1 MEQYIK
7 GKQGRYEGI
16 LNKRIPLENYI
27 NSRKELKEK
36 FNISTQ
42 LDNKKPSDKELEVIA
57 KEVEKVVCQI
67 IKVDVVQMKQNR
79 ILQDRK
85 EN

>member
-16 LNKRIPLENYI
+16 LNKRTPLENYI

-42 LDNKKPSDKELEVIA
+42 VDTNNLSDKELDVIA
-57 KEVEKVVCQI
+57 KEVGKVLCQI
-67 IKVDVVQMKQNR
+67 IKDKY
-79 ILQDRK
+79 
-85 EN
+85 